1 MLAFDQIKQQLIA
14 DQRGFART
22 LDGDGNGTATVDIG
36 AFELQTIVPSEDPPV
51 VTLAVR
57 DEGGVLARPDLISTF
72 SVSFDVDVNLSPT
85 DLVIRNDSPGG
96 TVVDSSGL
104 VFAYDPITHT
114 VTADF
119 ANLTLGPGFYSF
131 ELSDDIVSVDGN
143 VSLDGDLD
151 GIPGG
156 AFVDSIYVALPGDAN
171 LDGQVNVLD
180 DAFALVGNLGTIG
193 GAVWADGDF
202 NGDGNVD
209 VLGDAFI
216 LVGNL
221 GQSVLPPS
229 AALASSQ
236 TLASVVITNE
246 PESFVT
252 EQEDDRPPVQISSPS
267 QQLALAG
274 SQDIDA
280 AFESNDLIDD
290 GLF

>member
-1 MLAFDQIKQQLIA
+1 MERQ
-14 DQRGFART
+14 
-22 LDGDGNGTATVDIG
+22 
-36 AFELQTIVPSEDPPV
+36 
-51 VTLAVR
+51 
-57 DEGGVLARPDLISTF
+57 
-72 SVSFDVDVNLSPT
+72 
-85 DLVIRNDSPGG
+85 
-96 TVVDSSGL
+96 
-104 VFAYDPITHT
+104 
-114 VTADF
+114 
-119 ANLTLGPGFYSF
+119 TLGPGFYSF